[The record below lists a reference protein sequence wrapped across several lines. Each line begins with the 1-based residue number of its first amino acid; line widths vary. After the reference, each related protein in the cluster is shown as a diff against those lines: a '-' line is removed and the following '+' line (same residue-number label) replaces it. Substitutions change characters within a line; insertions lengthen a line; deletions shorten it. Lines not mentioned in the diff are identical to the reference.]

1 MIITRTPFRIS
12 FAGGGTDLREFY
24 SEEPGQVISTT
35 INKFIYVVIKRQLG
49 IVEHKYRISWSKVEF
64 RNRIEDIEHPIVRE
78 ALKMF
83 EIDFPIEI
91 TTFTD
96 IPGQT
101 GLGSSSAFAV
111 GLVHALF
118 ALKGE
123 MATKHILASEAAR
136 IEVDLLGRAMG
147 KQDHY
152 ASSYGNLNVFTF
164 NSNEVVAV
172 EPVLYKQESKRAIEK
187 NLMLFYLVMKR
198 NASDILETQKR
209 ETQNKRENLRELQK
223 LVEPLRK
230 IFSNGKNLNQF
241 GEILHEGWEI
251 KRKLTKVISST
262 EIDTYYD
269 KARKAG
275 AIGGK
280 LLGAG
285 GGGFLL
291 FYVEKEKQKAVREA
305 LSGLYYLPVGFDDGG
320 TRITYYDH
328 MVYYIL
334 ISLIKTLN

>member
-24 SEEPGQVISTT
+24 SEEPGQVISTS

-49 IVEHKYRISWSKVEF
+49 IVEQKYRISWSKVEF
-64 RNRIEDIEHPIVRE
+64 TNRIEDIEHPIVRE
-78 ALKMF
+78 ALELF

-101 GLGSSSAFAV
+101 GLGSSSAFTV
-111 GLVHALF
+111 GLVHALH

-123 MATKHILASEAAR
+123 MVTKHVLAHEAAR
-136 IEVDLLGRAMG
+136 IEVDLLSRSMG

-152 ASSYGNLNVFTF
+152 AAAYGNLNVFTF
-164 NSNEVVAV
+164 NSNEVVSV
-172 EPVLYKQESKRAIEK
+172 EPVLYRQESKKAIEK
-187 NLMLFYLVMKR
+187 NLMLFYLAMKR
-198 NASDILETQKR
+198 DASEILDTQKR
-209 ETQNKRENLRELQK
+209 ETQNKRENLRKLQS
-223 LVEPLRK
+223 LVEPLRQ
-230 IFSNGKNLNQF
+230 IFSDGKDLNQF
-241 GEILHEGWEI
+241 GEILHQGWEI
-251 KRKLTKVISST
+251 KRKLTNVISST

-291 FYVEKEKQKAVREA
+291 FYVVKEKQKAVREA
-305 LSGLYYLPVGFDDGG
+305 LSDLYYMPVGFDDGG
-320 TRITYYDH
+320 TRITYYDQ
-328 MVYYIL
+328 ML
-334 ISLIKTLN
+334 T